1 MKPTIAIV
9 VPGLTNGGGVP
20 AVAAFLLGVV
30 LRSNR
35 YRLRMVSLST
45 GRAEPVNSRI
55 TSPHSWLKGPAVQ
68 HGQWEGN
75 SYCHV
80 GNWFGELEFQRY
92 GRRRAL
98 TDVVKDADLIQVVS
112 GFPAWANSVLDLGI
126 PVSLQVATLAAVEL
140 RSRVVRPS
148 NLRDF
153 VQRTMLPVT
162 SALDERALRKVDA
175 LQVENPW
182 MLEHARRSC
191 AGTEVDIKFA
201 PPGIDTTIFSPSG
214 KSPSKEGRY
223 ILLVGRLD
231 DPRKRAG
238 LLLEAYALLPNE
250 LRSAVRLQLAG
261 SCSPGSE
268 FWQRVEQL
276 GLSDRVSHVLR
287 PSLTELVELYRE
299 ADVFALPSDEEG
311 LGLVVLEA
319 MACGTPVVATRCG
332 GPEGIIE
339 DGVDGYLV
347 PRDNPRVMS
356 ERLQMLLKD
365 DSSAQEISRRA
376 RQKAVAKYDIKPT
389 GEVFLEIWDRLLR

>member
-1 MKPTIAIV
+1 
-9 VPGLTNGGGVP
+9 
-20 AVAAFLLGVV
+20 
-30 LRSNR
+30 
-35 YRLRMVSLST
+35 
-45 GRAEPVNSRI
+45 
-55 TSPHSWLKGPAVQ
+55 
-68 HGQWEGN
+68 
-75 SYCHV
+75 
-80 GNWFGELEFQRY
+80 
-92 GRRRAL
+92 
-98 TDVVKDADLIQVVS
+98 VKDADLIQVVS

-153 VQRTMLPVT
+153 MQRTMLPVT

-191 AGTEVDIKFA
+191 AGTGVDIKFA
-201 PPGIDTTIFSPSG
+201 PPGIDTTIFSPAG
-214 KSPSKEGRY
+214 KSSSKTDRY

-238 LLLEAYALLPNE
+238 LLLEAYALLPNV
-250 LRSAVRLQLAG
+250 LQSAVRLQLAG
-261 SCSPGSE
+261 SGLPGSE
-268 FWQRVEQL
+268 FWRRVEEL
-276 GLSDRVSHVLR
+276 GLSGRVSHVLR
-287 PSLTELVELYRE
+287 PSLTELVELYRD

-339 DGVDGYLV
+339 DGIDGYLV
-347 PRDNPRVMS
+347 PRDDAEIMAQRLRSLLENS
-356 ERLQMLLKD
+356 EA
-365 DSSAQEISRRA
+365 AQEFARRA
-376 RQKAVAKYDIKPT
+376 RAKIIAQYDVKAT
-389 GEVFLEIWDRLLR
+389 GDVFLEIWDRLLR